1 VNAAGQKEGIFF
13 MMIRDWLAE
22 RGHRIAG
29 LALGAAALLMATCG
43 VLPHQAHADTAHPA
57 LWVVKDADSTVYLFG
72 TIHVMKDGVDWF
84 SPGLHQRFDSAGELW
99 LEVPDLDNAAGA
111 MQAMQKYA
119 LNPAGDMT
127 RGLTDDDIKK
137 IDALA
142 APYGM
147 SAAAMQHFRKWTVG
161 LVLTLQKIQALGY
174 NPKVGVD
181 LTLLQSARAADKPVH
196 GFETM
201 DQQMQLL
208 APANDEDDIASLRQA
223 LKEAATLETD
233 LPPLLKAWEEGDDA
247 TLVHDLVDRMKAD
260 DPKGYQRLIVQR
272 NAAWEPQVEDILK
285 GKGTVFI
292 AVGAGHLV
300 GPDSLIAMLQAH
312 GIKVERITP

>member
-1 VNAAGQKEGIFF
+1 
-13 MMIRDWLAE
+13 MMIKDWLAE
-22 RGHRIAG
+22 RVHRLAG
-29 LALGAAALLMATCG
+29 LTLGAVALFVATTG
-43 VLPHQAHADTAHPA
+43 ALPHEARAETAHPA
-57 LWVVKDADSTVYLFG
+57 LWVVRDADSTVYLFG

-99 LEVPDLDNAAGA
+99 LEVPDLDNQAGA
-111 MQAMQKYA
+111 MQALQKYA

-127 RGLTDDDIKK
+127 KGLTAAEIKK
-137 IDALA
+137 IDELG
-142 APYGM
+142 APYGL
-147 SAAAMQHFRKWTVG
+147 SAARMQTFRKWAVG
-161 LVLTLQKIQALGY
+161 LILTVQKIQALGY
-174 NPKVGVD
+174 DAKVGVD
-181 LTLLQSARAADKPVH
+181 LTLLQNARATNKPVH
-196 GFETM
+196 GFETL

-208 APANDEDDIASLRQA
+208 APANDEDDLANLRQA
-223 LKEAATLETD
+223 LKDADTLDTD

-247 TLVHDLVDRMKAD
+247 TLSRDMVLRMKTD
-260 DPKGYQRLIVQR
+260 DPKSYQRVIVQR

-285 GKGTVFI
+285 GKGTVFV

>member
-1 VNAAGQKEGIFF
+1 MTIK
-13 MMIRDWLAE
+13 DWLAE

-29 LALGAAALLMATCG
+29 LALGAAALFAATCG
-43 VLPHQAHADTAHPA
+43 VLPHPAHAETAHPA
-57 LWVVKDADSTVYLFG
+57 LWVVRDADSTVYLFG
-72 TIHVMKDGVDWF
+72 SIHVMKDGVDWF
-84 SPGLHQRFDSAGELW
+84 SPGLHQRFDSAGEVW
-99 LEVPDLDNAAGA
+99 LEVPDLDNQVGA
-111 MQAMQKYA
+111 MQAMQKYGFNRPGE
-119 LNPAGDMT
+119 LMT
-127 RGLTDDDIKK
+127 NGLTEADIKQ
-137 IDALA
+137 IDAVGG
-142 APYGM
+142 PYGVT
-147 SAAAMQHFRKWTVG
+147 AAGAQPFRKWLVG
-161 LVLTLQKIQALGY
+161 LLITVKKIEALGY
-174 NPKVGVD
+174 NAKTGVD

-247 TLVHDLVDRMKAD
+247 TLVRDMVDRMKAD

-300 GPDSLIAMLQAH
+300 GPDSLIAMLKAH